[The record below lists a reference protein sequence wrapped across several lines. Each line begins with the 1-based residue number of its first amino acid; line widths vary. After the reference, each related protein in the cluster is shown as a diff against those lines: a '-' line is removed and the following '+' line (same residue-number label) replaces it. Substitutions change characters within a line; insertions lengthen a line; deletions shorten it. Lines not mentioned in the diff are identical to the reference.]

1 MTLERT
7 ISRYFG
13 LDDETWMR
21 HANPWSFWTRL
32 PILLAFVVAIWSRVW
47 VGRWAVIPV
56 AILIVWTF
64 VNPRAFRKPDSTNNW
79 VSKAVFGERIW
90 KDRDRINI
98 PEHHRRFPTLLTG
111 IAFLGIPLVIWG
123 VYRLHIWTTVLGLGT
138 TYIGKLWYLDRM
150 VWLYNDM
157 KDHEEYQK
165 WLY

>member
-7 ISRYFG
+7 VSRFFV

-32 PILLAFVVAIWSRVW
+32 PILLAFVVAIWSRIW

-64 VNPRAFRKPDSTNNW
+64 VNPRAFRKPDSTKNW

-90 KDRDRINI
+90 KDRDRITI
-98 PEHHRRFPTLLTG
+98 PEHHHRFPTLLTG
-111 IAFLGIPLVIWG
+111 IALLGILFIIWG
-123 VYRLHIWTTVLGLGT
+123 VYHLHIWPTILGLGT

-157 KDHEEYQK
+157 KEHEEYQK